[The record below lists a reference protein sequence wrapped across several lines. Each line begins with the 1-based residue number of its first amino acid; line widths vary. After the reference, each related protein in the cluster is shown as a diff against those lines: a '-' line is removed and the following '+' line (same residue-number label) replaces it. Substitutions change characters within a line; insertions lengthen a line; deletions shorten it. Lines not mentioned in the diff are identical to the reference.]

1 MIFSRLPHHP
11 ILCYSCQL
19 PQGLPKNPP
28 APRARGSVS
37 TLPPVPNADLPVLAH
52 PSSLP
57 PVDPLSTLASPSS
70 LLSVSSQHQETLPTQ
85 AHHGCTWQD
94 LRSIPCQATNPQLPH
109 SPRGGNRNQGTEDHP
124 NKDKNR
130 YQHPELQ
137 SSQTQM
143 PTCQRK
149 NPVPDRAMSPLEPSN
164 STTAAL
170 GNAVRET
177 QDRDLRIAIMSM
189 LRALKEDMNKSI
201 HENTNSGMK

>member
-1 MIFSRLPHHP
+1 MAQHLFSKQEGPSRSPNTKETSNLLRPHSQQSTVIFSRLPHHP

-37 TLPPVPNADLPVLAH
+37 TFPPVPNADLPVLAH

-109 SPRGGNRNQGTEDHP
+109 SPGGGQQKP
-124 NKDKNR
+124 
-130 YQHPELQ
+130 
-137 SSQTQM
+137 
-143 PTCQRK
+143 
-149 NPVPDRAMSPLEPSN
+149 
-164 STTAAL
+164 
-170 GNAVRET
+170 
-177 QDRDLRIAIMSM
+177 RD
-189 LRALKEDMNKSI
+189 
-201 HENTNSGMK
+201 